1 MERLGFGGV
10 HLEDAIVEFARFL
23 LANGATLAYGGDL
36 RVRGFTKMLF
46 LVAEAHN
53 RASGSRRRERIADF
67 LAWPLHLKK
76 KLPDSERAK
85 WKQSAR
91 FYDVPLPRDLKVAR
105 KTYLGPDSPE
115 NRYVWARSLTAM
127 REEMNRHIDARVLL
141 GGKIVGFHGKY
152 PGIAEEALLAFR
164 NGIPLYPAGG
174 FGGCS
179 KAVIDALLGRR
190 PEAFTDTFQFKNR
203 EYAAMVRVYTNRAT
217 ATAGTGLEPI
227 DYDGLARFFGKKG
240 VAGLNNG
247 LSVAENKRLFETIHV
262 PEMIA
267 LVLKGL
273 RSLDAKKPRKT
284 RGGG

>member
-23 LANGATLAYGGDL
+23 LANGAGLVSGGDL

-46 LVAEAHN
+46 QVAEEYN
-53 RASGSRRRERIADF
+53 RAGGSRRGERITDY
-67 LAWPLHLKK
+67 LAWPLHLTI

-85 WKQSAR
+85 WKQSAHFR
-91 FYDVPLPRDLKVAR
+91 EVPLPQDLRVAR
-105 KTYLGPDSPE
+105 KTYLKPDSPE

-127 REEMNRHIDARVLL
+127 REAMNRDTNARLLL
-141 GGKIVGFHGKY
+141 GSRIVGFQGKY
-152 PGIAEEALLAFR
+152 PGVAEEAYLALR
-164 NGIPLYPAGG
+164 DGIPLYPAGG
-174 FGGCS
+174 FGGCA

-203 EYAAMVRVYTNRAT
+203 EYAAMVRVYNDRAT
-217 ATAGTGLEPI
+217 ATAGPGLEPV
-227 DYDGLARFFGKKG
+227 DYDGLVRFFGAKG

-247 LSVAENKRLFETIHV
+247 LSATENRRLFETIHV

-273 RSLDAKKPRKT
+273 RSLQEGNARNT